1 MTEMIITRHF
11 GVDGMRKLFVAR
23 QHGAY
28 LTLEKVRRASPAD
41 IVREVEESELRGR
54 GGAGFPVARKWAM
67 IPKKPEGPVYL
78 VVNADESEPGTFKD
92 RAIMENDPH
101 LVIEGMIIAARAI
114 GARVAYVYFRG
125 EYTGPLGVFSRALEE
140 ARSEGIIGED
150 GPLKDVMVYR
160 GAGSYVC
167 GEETAM
173 LRSIEGHRG
182 LPSAKPPYPVERGL
196 FGAPTV
202 VNNVETLASL
212 PYIVREGPKSFKK
225 LGTERS
231 RGTKLVS
238 VSGAVMSP
246 GVYEVEM
253 GTPLS
258 AFLKDEAGGMAH
270 GRPLKAVMPGGIST
284 AVLTASEALACT
296 IDYESFAEAGSAL
309 GSGGMIVMD
318 ESTSM
323 VGALA
328 AIARFFADESCGKC
342 TPCREGT
349 VWLKKVLERMESGSS
364 RPSDPGLI
372 AELACGMAETSLCPL
387 AGSLATPALSFVA
400 KFRGEFERAASS

>member
-1 MTEMIITRHF
+1 MKERVITGHF
-11 GVDGMRKLFVAR
+11 GVEGMQRLSVAR

-28 LTLEKVRRASPAD
+28 LTLEKVRRARPAD
-41 IVREVEESELRGR
+41 IVGAVDESELRGR

-67 IPKKPEGPVYL
+67 IHRRTEGQVYL
-78 VVNADESEPGTFKD
+78 IVNADESEPGTFKD

-101 LVIEGMIIAARAI
+101 LVIEGMLIAARAI

-125 EYTGPLGVFSRALEE
+125 EYARPLAVFSRALEE
-140 ARSEGIIGED
+140 ARSEGIVGE
-150 GPLKDVMVYR
+150 GAPLEDVVVYR

-173 LRSIEGHRG
+173 IRSIEGHRG

-196 FGAPTV
+196 FGSPTV
-202 VNNVETLASL
+202 VGNVETLATL
-212 PYIVREGPKSFKK
+212 PYIVREGPKAFRR
-225 LGTERS
+225 LGTEKS
-231 RGTKLVS
+231 RGTKLIS
-238 VSGAVMSP
+238 VSGAVTNP

-253 GTPLS
+253 GTPLAS
-258 AFLKDEAGGMAH
+258 FLKDEAGGLAH
-270 GRPLKAVMPGGIST
+270 GRPLKAVMPGGISM

-328 AIARFFADESCGKC
+328 SIARFFANESCGKC

-349 VWLKKVLERMESGSS
+349 GWLRRVLERMESGSG

-372 AELACGMAETSLCPL
+372 ADLASGMADTSLCPL
-387 AGSLATPALSFVA
+387 AGSLATSVLSFVA
-400 KFRGEFERAASS
+400 KFRGEFERASS